1 VYLVSGGTAFPFRLS
16 CSFFLNIQSLPFPFL
31 VIFCFFL
38 GLFLSE
44 MQTCILKVAYIIIIS
59 DLKNSN
65 WKEKDTMLQTAQL
78 KLEKKKKQDKAT
90 HRLIFFTTFI
100 FRAAFSIFT
109 FPPRNSS
116 AYRWCSTSKHE
127 VFFSTLGTVTKKLFS
142 QWMVKL
148 WRGIWNRR
156 IIISKILLLASFDLK
171 EITYQ
176 KVNLI
181 DKERTGWI
189 YLHNKTKN

>member
-1 VYLVSGGTAFPFRLS
+1 
-16 CSFFLNIQSLPFPFL
+16 
-31 VIFCFFL
+31 
-38 GLFLSE
+38 
-44 MQTCILKVAYIIIIS
+44 
-59 DLKNSN
+59 
-65 WKEKDTMLQTAQL
+65 
-78 KLEKKKKQDKAT
+78 
-90 HRLIFFTTFI
+90 
-100 FRAAFSIFT
+100 
-109 FPPRNSS
+109 
-116 AYRWCSTSKHE
+116 
-127 VFFSTLGTVTKKLFS
+127 VTKKLFS